1 MKPRKTKDPQRVLQ
15 AKGFTLYPE
24 KSHHQFYY
32 LVVDG
37 QKTAVNTYFSHGLKE
52 YGDPL
57 MQLIKKQ
64 LRFRQTRQAEDFFD
78 CPLTGEMYV
87 ALLREAGELR

>member
-1 MKPRKTKDPQRVLQ
+1 MKPRKTKDLQRVLL
-15 AKGFTLYPE
+15 AKGFALYPE
-24 KSHHQFYY
+24 KEHHQFYY

-37 QKTAVNTYFSHGLKE
+37 KKTTIKTYLSHGLKE

-64 LRFRQTRQAEDFFD
+64 LKFGQTRQAEDFFD
-78 CPLTGEMYV
+78 CPLTGADYA
-87 ALLREAGELR
+87 ALLREAGIIS

>member
-1 MKPRKTKDPQRVLQ
+1 MKVRKTKDLQRVLQ
-15 AKGFTLYPE
+15 EKGFVLDPE
-24 KSHHQFYY
+24 KAHHQFYF

-37 QKTAVNTYFSHGLKE
+37 QKTTIKTYFSHGLTE

-64 LRFRQTRQAEDFFD
+64 LRFSQTRQATDFFD
-78 CPLTGEMYV
+78 CPMSGAEYV
-87 ALLREAGELR
+87 TLLRAAGEVE